1 MSEVRRLE
9 RVEAPV
15 MEPLYDGSFR
25 ESTVDKYA
33 WQCLGCGLG
42 WAIRWHAETCE
53 SRGHRVQ
60 WQQRYVTGPITNGR
74 PASER
79 HYPRYSLGR
88 YPMPSAEAS
97 GPPQTAVRA
106 SGTAVHRDRKIEVGV
121 YCTDDGTTLVFT
133 SPTGRSARVPA
144 DDLPADLVSRC
155 NRAIWDCTPVEVT
168 RDQMALIRDLAAS
181 VSEPNPADLAMQQA
195 IGLMPPAR

>member
-42 WAIRWHAETCE
+42 WAIRWHADTCGD
-53 SRGHRVQ
+53 RGHRVQ
-60 WQQRYVTGPITNGR
+60 WQQEYARGPIVNGR
-74 PASER
+74 PTSVTF
-79 HYPRYSLGR
+79 YPRYSLGR
-88 YPMPSAEAS
+88 YPLPSPSAEAS
-97 GPPQTAVRA
+97 GLVQPASERA
-106 SGTAVHRDRKIEVGV
+106 QRVSVGV

-144 DDLPADLVSRC
+144 DLLPTLLIERC